1 MNWLAINTVAYIIT
15 FSLVFHFSVISVQL
29 WALVAEGFI
38 SRRGFLGL
46 KTFGGTGGGHYG

>member
-1 MNWLAINTVAYIIT
+1 MNWIAINTVVYIIT

-38 SRRGFLGL
+38 SRRGFLQSSA
-46 KTFGGTGGGHYG
+46 